1 MESVYSLNKESIKAR
16 ELLSLAISA
25 SMNIINSNLIQNNV
39 NNNKINHVSSMLSLA
54 EGPFG
59 GRMFLVLSKTTWIW
73 LLVLLAVDR
82 LFNLE
87 DKLHSNG
94 LLCDQ
99 FPHLFSYAL
108 EKDASVVDFLNSQ
121 DLCSL
126 FSIHLSVHAFQVAE
140 PSSDLFK
147 WTWLWSF
154 DQWLLGLPLGKFKL
168 YFGKILQFCLWAS
181 TPRSYFAEYMEI

>member
-82 LFNLE
+82 LFFILE
-87 DKLHSNG
+87 
-94 LLCDQ
+94 
-99 FPHLFSYAL
+99 
-108 EKDASVVDFLNSQ
+108 
-121 DLCSL
+121 
-126 FSIHLSVHAFQVAE
+126 
-140 PSSDLFK
+140 
-147 WTWLWSF
+147 
-154 DQWLLGLPLGKFKL
+154 
-168 YFGKILQFCLWAS
+168 
-181 TPRSYFAEYMEI
+181 R